1 MSREERPGHE
11 CDCHGHRRGHEDVIG
26 PTGPEL
32 PIRVE
37 SHAVIIVV
45 PVSTSADPS
54 SNQAPGKYET
64 ILVERADGVVTI
76 TFNRVRS
83 KNAVNGVMWA
93 ELIEE
98 LNIIQHNGDDRVV
111 VFTGAGGEFCSGA
124 DLSVMMAS
132 DGPSKARGH
141 SHFYYA
147 MREVST
153 AILLVHR
160 LPQPTIAKVRGVAV
174 GVGNNIAFG
183 CDLVVAADTARFSQI
198 FSKRGLSLDGG
209 GSWVLPRRIGLHRAK
224 ELAFFADIIDA
235 TEADR
240 LGLVNR
246 VLPDGELDA
255 FVDDWCRKLLALP
268 PIAIAQTKRMLN
280 NSMHV
285 TLEEALDDEGTAQ
298 SVNFGTKDTAEAI
311 SAWMQKRTPTFKGR

>member
-11 CDCHGHRRGHEDVIG
+11 CDRHDRRRGHEDVIG
-26 PTGPEL
+26 LTGPEL

-54 SNQAPGKYET
+54 SNQAQENQAQGNQASGKYET

-132 DGPSKARGH
+132 DVSGASWGNHFKAG
-141 SHFYYA
+141 F
-147 MREVST
+147 
-153 AILLVHR
+153 
-160 LPQPTIAKVRGVAV
+160 
-174 GVGNNIAFG
+174 
-183 CDLVVAADTARFSQI
+183 
-198 FSKRGLSLDGG
+198 
-209 GSWVLPRRIGLHRAK
+209 
-224 ELAFFADIIDA
+224 
-235 TEADR
+235 
-240 LGLVNR
+240 
-246 VLPDGELDA
+246 
-255 FVDDWCRKLLALP
+255 
-268 PIAIAQTKRMLN
+268 
-280 NSMHV
+280 
-285 TLEEALDDEGTAQ
+285 
-298 SVNFGTKDTAEAI
+298 
-311 SAWMQKRTPTFKGR
+311 QKSSRHT